1 MEATFDLQ
9 GHRGARGLKPENTLP
24 SFEAALDAGV
34 DSIETDVHLTRDGVP
49 VLTHDPLITERLCR
63 LRLGSEALPPE
74 SRPRI
79 IDLDLPHLHE
89 YRADRNPNPQRFPT
103 QDASVTPLAALYGAE
118 HGFDPYAV
126 PPLGHLFGFV
136 DAYAGAPGARA
147 GKTLAQRQA
156 AQCLI
161 FDVELKRVPF
171 RPEWTGE
178 PGLLEQRVLETIHGA
193 GMVERCRVRS
203 FDHRSVKL
211 LRALEPRLT
220 GAVLIAD
227 TAPIDP
233 VRLVRDADA
242 RIYCPEFQ
250 FLDEVQVQQCHA
262 EGIQVLPWT
271 VNEPD
276 DWRRLLDWG
285 VDGITTDYPDRLA
298 EVVRSLRGRDSGV
311 GG

>member
-1 MEATFDLQ
+1 MPATFDLQ

-34 DSIETDVHLTRDGVP
+34 GSIETDVHLTRDGVP

-63 LRLGSEALPPE
+63 LRLGSEAPLPE

-79 IDLDLPHLHE
+79 IDLDMLHLHE

-103 QDASVTPLAALYGAE
+103 QDASVTPLATLYAAE

-136 DAYAGAPGARA
+136 AAYAGEPGAQA
-147 GKTLAQRQA
+147 GKTPAQRQA
-156 AQCLI
+156 AHRLI
-161 FDVELKRVPF
+161 FDIELKRVPF

-178 PGLLEQRVLETIHGA
+178 PGLLEQRVLEAIRAA
-193 GMVERCRVRS
+193 GTVERCRVRS

-211 LRALEPRLT
+211 LRAMEPRLT

-242 RIYCPEFQ
+242 QIYCPEFQ
-250 FLDEVQVQQCHA
+250 FLDAAQVRQCHA
-262 EGIQVLPWT
+262 AGVQVLPWT

-298 EVVRSLRGRDSGV
+298 EVVRSLRGGDSGV
-311 GG
+311 KS

>member
-1 MEATFDLQ
+1 MGATFDLQ

-34 DSIETDVHLTRDGVP
+34 CSIETDVHLTRDGVP
-49 VLTHDPLITERLCR
+49 VLTHDPLVTERLCR
-63 LRLGSEALPPE
+63 LRLGSNAPLPE
-74 SRPRI
+74 SRPSI
-79 IDLDLPHLHE
+79 IDLDLLHLHE

-103 QDASVTPLAALYGAE
+103 QDASVTPLAALYATE

-136 DAYAGAPGARA
+136 ADYGGELGAQV
-147 GKTLAQRQA
+147 GKTPTQRQA
-156 AQCLI
+156 AQRLI
-161 FDVELKRVPF
+161 FDIELKQVPF
-171 RPEWTGE
+171 HPDWTGA
-178 PGLLEQRVLETIHGA
+178 PGNMEQRVLEAIRGA

-211 LRALEPRLT
+211 LRKLEPRLT
-220 GAVLIAD
+220 GAVLIAG
-227 TAPIDP
+227 TAPVDP
-233 VRLVRDADA
+233 ARLVRDANA
-242 RIYCPEFQ
+242 RIYCPEFE

-298 EVVRSLRGRDSGV
+298 AFLEKQGRA
-311 GG
+311 

>member
-34 DSIETDVHLTRDGVP
+34 RSIETDVHLTRDGVP
-49 VLTHDPLITERLCR
+49 VLTHDPHITERLCR
-63 LRLGSEALPPE
+63 LRLGSDAPLPE
-74 SRPRI
+74 SRPPI
-79 IDLDLPHLHE
+79 IDLDLSHLHE
-89 YRADRNPNPQRFPT
+89 YRADRNRNPQRFPV
-103 QDASVTPLAALYGAE
+103 QDASVTPLAARYAAA

-126 PPLGHLFGFV
+126 PPLGQLFGFAA
-136 DAYAGAPGARA
+136 AYAGEPGAQA
-147 GKTLAQRQA
+147 GKTLAQREA
-156 AQCLI
+156 AQRLI
-161 FDVELKRVPF
+161 FDVELKHVPF
-171 RPEWTGE
+171 HPDWVGE
-178 PGLLEQRVLETIHGA
+178 PGILEQRVLEAIHGA
-193 GMVERCRVRS
+193 GVAGRCRVRS

-211 LRALEPRLT
+211 LRQLEPRLT
-220 GAVLIAD
+220 GAVLIAG

-242 RIYCPEFQ
+242 QIYCPEFE

-262 EGIQVLPWT
+262 AGVQVLPWT

-276 DWRRLLDWG
+276 DWRRLLDWS

-298 EVVRSLRGRDSGV
+298 ELLRQQGTEF
-311 GG
+311 